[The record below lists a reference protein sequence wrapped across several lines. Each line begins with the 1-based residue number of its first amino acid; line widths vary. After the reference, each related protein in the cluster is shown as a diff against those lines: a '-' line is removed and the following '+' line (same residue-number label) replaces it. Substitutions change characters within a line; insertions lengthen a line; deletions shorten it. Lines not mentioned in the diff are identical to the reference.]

1 MNEFRR
7 LRFMKMEIKIGERE
21 KVRRLEIDCAIMPLK
36 FIRDDIFGLHRLVP
50 YLVGCSFFFRLCF
63 RLFMTLSALCG
74 VCHPSRA
81 SHLTFTNT

>member
-36 FIRDDIFGLHRLVP
+36 CIHDDIFGL
-50 YLVGCSFFFRLCF
+50 G
-63 RLFMTLSALCG
+63 
-74 VCHPSRA
+74 
-81 SHLTFTNT
+81 